1 MMTSILPLNHVARI
15 LLLLP
20 LLLSSAFAF
29 QASSNYRVKQRTCIL
44 LRSSF
49 GNSNNNAGGST
60 FPSSFNPNAGSTFPS
75 SFNPN
80 EQQQQH
86 DETVVEGDQEEEE
99 EAQTNTRFSK
109 FAPDLNLDAAD
120 FRLQLRENMK
130 ADLERRRNED
140 PNRGNQIA
148 KNYLDSL

>member
-1 MMTSILPLNHVARI
+1 MTKLSSMMTSILPLNHVARI

-29 QASSNYRVKQRTCIL
+29 QASSYRVKQRPCIL

-49 GNSNNNAGGST
+49 GNSNNNAG
-60 FPSSFNPNAGSTFPS
+60 GSTFPS